1 MTQKNEKMN
10 ERFFALPL
18 EKQMSSLGL
27 NENVSNQ
34 SRFKNMLME
43 EIVKQIWNGRYN
55 SEKRCILKNVVN

>member
-1 MTQKNEKMN
+1 MTQRNEKMN

-34 SRFKNMLME
+34 SRFKNMTME
-43 EIVKQIWNGRYN
+43 EIVKQVWNGRYN
-55 SEKRCILKNVVN
+55 SEKRRILKIAEN